1 MNKEETEWFL
11 KLWIAQQE
19 VIVSVWN
26 FTNENCEQ
34 IIFRVKSLKRCKR
47 LSFEVLIEIEIE
59 R

>member
-34 IIFRVKSLKRCKR
+34 INLQGQKLKKM
-47 LSFEVLIEIEIE
+47 
-59 R
+59 